1 MGSKDDPFDPA
12 GKTVIRPSRPNPG
25 RPNPDRPNTGRKQKT
40 VLARDA
46 PAPDSTVIA
55 PAGIPEPTV
64 FDPNA
69 GRQPPAQAEVTG
81 TVIYQGAP
89 FTEASADPS
98 FPAAAVG
105 KTPWDALL
113 GASDGIDYG
122 TANPIVAAAAPLL
135 MLLGHLRLV
144 AVERQ
149 AEPLAGHVADLIEDF
164 DRKIARTDTSEEDAR
179 IASYVLCETA
189 DDIIA
194 NLPGSSRDGWAQ
206 HAMLSRFFQVK
217 PTGAGFFQ
225 ALNTVLATPEPHRNL
240 IELMHVCMSLGF
252 EGQYRGQAREGL
264 ERVRRDVYET
274 LAYFRVPGDDDISPR
289 WRGLSLTSA
298 QGSTRIPLWA
308 IAAATAAVLTAAFF
322 TLRVLIT
329 NDGEAVARELLALN
343 PATPVTIER
352 AAFVP
357 LTEEVKVVAAP
368 TTIAQVDRIRAALGK
383 EIEAGGVSVGTKG
396 DFIVVEIS
404 NALLFQSGRAD
415 VKAEFEPV
423 AISIAAALNAE
434 RGPIRIVG
442 HTDNVKPKKTSAFK
456 SNFDLSVARAQ
467 AVEKMIAAHFS
478 DPSRTKVEGKGED
491 EPIADNATPEG
502 RAKNRRVDVMI
513 PREET
518 L

>member
-1 MGSKDDPFDPA
+1 MSSNGDPFDPG
-12 GKTVIRPSRPNPG
+12 GKTVIRPSRPNP
-25 RPNPDRPNTGRKQKT
+25 GRKQKT

-55 PAGIPEPTV
+55 PAAPRESTV
-64 FDPNA
+64 FDPGA
-69 GRQPPAQAEVTG
+69 GRQPSRQDDVSG

-89 FTEASADPS
+89 FTDASADPP
-98 FPAAAVG
+98 FRGAAGAAAN
-105 KTPWDALL
+105 TPWAVLL
-113 GASDGIDYG
+113 GASGDVDYG
-122 TANPIVAAAAPLL
+122 AANPIVAAAAPLL
-135 MLLGHLRLV
+135 MLLGHLRLM

-149 AEPLAGHVADLIEDF
+149 TEPLAKHVAGLIEDF
-164 DRKIARTDTSEEDAR
+164 DRKIARTETSEEDAR
-179 IASYVLCETA
+179 IASYALCETA

-194 NLPGSSRDGWAQ
+194 SLPGSGKEMWAQ
-206 HAMLSRFFQVK
+206 HSMLQRFFQAK

-225 ALNTVLATPEPHRNL
+225 ALNNVLATPEPHRNL
-240 IELMHVCMSLGF
+240 IELMHACLSLGF
-252 EGQYRGQAREGL
+252 EGQYRGQPREGL

-274 LAYFRVPGDDDISPR
+274 LAYFRPAGDDDISPR
-289 WRGLSLTSA
+289 WQGLSLTSA
-298 QGSTRIPLWA
+298 QGSRRVPLWA
-308 IAAATAAVLTAAFF
+308 IASATLAILTAAFF

-329 NDGEAVARELLALN
+329 NDGEAVAGELLALS
-343 PATPVTIER
+343 PTKPVTIER
-352 AAFVP
+352 TGFVP
-357 LTEEVKVVAAP
+357 LTEEVKPVVAPAA
-368 TTIAQVDRIRAALGK
+368 IAQVDRIRAALAK

-415 VKAEFEPV
+415 VKPEFEPV
-423 AISIAAALNAE
+423 AIRIAAALDAE
-434 RGPIRIVG
+434 RGPIQIVG
-442 HTDNVKPKKTSAFK
+442 HTDNVRPKKTSAFK

-467 AVEKMIAAHFS
+467 SVEKMIAAHFK
-478 DPSRTKVEGKGED
+478 DPSRTHVEGKGED

>member
-1 MGSKDDPFDPA
+1 MSSKDDPFDPT
-12 GKTVIRPSRPNPG
+12 GKTVIRPSRPNP
-25 RPNPDRPNTGRKQKT
+25 GRKQKT

-46 PAPDSTVIA
+46 PAPGSTVIA
-55 PAGIPEPTV
+55 PASVPEPTV

-69 GRQPPAQAEVTG
+69 GRQPPSDVTG
-81 TVIYQGAP
+81 TVIYQGTPFANAP
-89 FTEASADPS
+89 ADPPVHGS
-98 FPAAAVG
+98 AGTAG

-113 GASDGIDYG
+113 GASDAVDYG
-122 TANPIVAAAAPLL
+122 AANPIVAAAAPLL
-135 MLLGHLRLV
+135 ILLGHLRLM
-144 AVERQ
+144 AVERP
-149 AEPLAGHVADLIEDF
+149 AEPLAQHVAGLIEDF

-189 DDIIA
+189 DDIVA
-194 NLPGSSRDGWAQ
+194 NLPGSSRDAWAQ
-206 HAMLSRFFQVK
+206 HAMLQRFFQVK

-240 IELMHVCMSLGF
+240 IELMHVCLSLGF
-252 EGQYRGQAREGL
+252 EGQYRGQPRESL
-264 ERVRRDVYET
+264 ERVRRDAYET
-274 LAYFRVPGDDDISPR
+274 SAYFRVLGDDDISPR
-289 WRGLSLTSA
+289 WQGLSVTSA
-298 QGSTRIPLWA
+298 QGSRRVPLWA

-329 NDGEAVARELLALN
+329 NDGEAVAGELLALN

-352 AAFVP
+352 TGFVP

-368 TTIAQVDRIRAALGK
+368 TTIAQVDRIRTALAK
-383 EIEAGGVSVGTKG
+383 EIEGGGVSVGTKG
-396 DFIVVEIS
+396 DFIIVEIS
-404 NALLFQSGRAD
+404 NALLFQSGRAE
-415 VKAEFEPV
+415 VKPEFEPV
-423 AISIAAALNAE
+423 AASIAAALDAE

-467 AVEKMIAAHFS
+467 SVEKMIAAHFS

-513 PREET
+513 PREEM